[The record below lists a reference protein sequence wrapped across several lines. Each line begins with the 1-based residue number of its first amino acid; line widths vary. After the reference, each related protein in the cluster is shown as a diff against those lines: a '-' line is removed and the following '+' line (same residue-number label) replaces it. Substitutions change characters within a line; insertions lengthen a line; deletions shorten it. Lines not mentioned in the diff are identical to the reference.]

1 MQIHFYM
8 RKANQQPQ
16 AEIWVHSNS
25 FPPADSTMIPQLLTG
40 FAVSHKKM
48 TMNAKTG
55 KDVEK
60 KDIMVYFKP

>member
-1 MQIHFYM
+1 
-8 RKANQQPQ
+8 
-16 AEIWVHSNS
+16 
-25 FPPADSTMIPQLLTG
+25 MIPQLLTG